1 MRCGRTVSSA
11 QGFTLVEM
19 VVTIVLAAILG
30 SILLVYT
37 SSQLAGSAESV
48 RMVQENSRAEKVMEN
63 VTRDYRDWL
72 EGDPGKLSEF
82 KTLVDSNYPGV
93 QTQFVTLR
101 SDDESQSILRVT
113 VTLAERD
120 LVALFTE

>member
-1 MRCGRTVSSA
+1 
-11 QGFTLVEM
+11 M

-48 RMVQENSRAEKVMEN
+48 RMVQESSRAEKVMEN

-72 EGDPGKLSEF
+72 ESDPGDLSEF

-93 QTQFVTLR
+93 QTQYVTLR
-101 SDDESQSILRVT
+101 FDDESQSILRVT
-113 VTLAERD
+113 VTVAERD